1 MYCIIS
7 RTTKS
12 DSISRSREIRNSRI
26 RQRRRRR
33 RGRSEEVTTIIII
46 VRTETRH
53 GMKRTSWRRVKE
65 EEEYTE
71 MRRMRMWLKETSN

>member
-46 VRTETRH
+46 VRTETKADILKARE
-53 GMKRTSWRRVKE
+53 GGREGRRKSTQERE
-65 EEEYTE
+65 E
-71 MRRMRMWLKETSN
+71 